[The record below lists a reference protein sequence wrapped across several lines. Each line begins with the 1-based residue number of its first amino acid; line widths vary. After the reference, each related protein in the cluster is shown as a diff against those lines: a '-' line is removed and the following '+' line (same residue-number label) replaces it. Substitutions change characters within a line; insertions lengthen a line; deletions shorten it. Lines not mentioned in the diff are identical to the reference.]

1 MFCIHLDFMDN
12 GMEDMEDSSALLSA
26 LIFAVS
32 RFLVS
37 ENCVAITTRHRLIM
51 KNDPTYGGFSMIY

>member
-1 MFCIHLDFMDN
+1 MFRIYLDFMDN

-51 KNDPTYGGFSMIY
+51 KNDPT